1 MALSKQS
8 GPARVGFFG
17 GTRVGF
23 FGGTF
28 DPPHRGHIALAR
40 LAMQT
45 LGLDKVLVAPVAAQ
59 PLKRDRQATPY
70 SDRLAMT
77 RLALGGEPGMELSD
91 ADAPRADGKPNYMLE
106 TLRELRTELPPG
118 AQVFVICGA
127 DAFLTIRQWYCA
139 EELLMEYPFVI
150 GARPGFDLSRIAQAL
165 PEEISVAAEENR
177 EAALLTLGLLT
188 LGLLDEQERQSRLY
202 LLPDLSED
210 ISATELREALRRP
223 GAAPEFLDGAV
234 LGYIRAHGLYRD

>member
-1 MALSKQS
+1 MSTPPAPWKQS
-8 GPARVGFFG
+8 GPA
-17 GTRVGF
+17 RVGF

-28 DPPHRGHIALAR
+28 DPPHRGHVALAR

-77 RLALGGEPGMELSD
+77 RLALGGETGMELSD

-106 TLRELRTELPPG
+106 TLRELETELPPG

-139 EELLMEYPFVI
+139 EELLMRYPFVI

-165 PEEISVAAEENR
+165 PESISVAAEENR
-177 EAALLTLGLLT
+177 EAGLLT
-188 LGLLDEQERQSRLY
+188 LGLRDEKERQSRLY